1 MTQKLRYFCTLL
13 FMAVVGVAWAQSDYS
28 DDYTGNVTLST
39 TGGTQASTCK
49 VKIDGTDY
57 DGIKLGSSKNAG
69 AVKITVPAG
78 TKYLH
83 LHVAAWNNDNVTLDV
98 TPTGYSSGIALT
110 SNSGISNN
118 SPFTF
123 NGDPSTSDYYKVIT
137 FSEALTDNT
146 DLTFT
151 ATGGKRFVVWG
162 VTAEEEAGGGDTDT
176 PSINTE
182 DVNID
187 YDATDG
193 AIAYTVN
200 NPVSGGSVNAT
211 TTADWLTL
219 SENFE
224 SPIAF
229 TCEAN
234 ETKDARTATVTLT
247 YTYDNES
254 VTKNVTVTQ
263 AGNPN
268 VIDKIENISE
278 SGVFYVVKGT
288 VVATS
293 ARGFV
298 IGDGTGYV
306 YTYLGSAPSY
316 SVGDMVKISGTTSTY
331 GNVIQFTSAAQITE
345 VTESEYTPLT
355 PAAMSEV
362 PDYTSDLH
370 KSDYYQFEGMLTK
383 SGSNYVVQVGS
394 GQIRISYPTTNQA
407 TALDDLLNNT
417 VKVKGFFAGNSTSN
431 NITTFTVIMESV
443 EATTSPTIT
452 IAPASLEV
460 AADATSGTFT
470 VTFEN
475 MDATEANIQYCDE
488 DGTAVNGYDWFTAD
502 FGTSQNEIV
511 LTIQPN
517 TVTETRTGY
526 LHVWT
531 YQPMAQSNVVSITQE
546 AYVPKWTVSFNLD
559 GGTFVANEDFPEEI
573 VDVVAGTYT
582 LPSATKENF
591 ILEAWYISG
600 ETYYS
605 PGADYEVT
613 DDVEF
618 EAIWVPKGNEEW
630 VQTELADLTENDV
643 FVIVGNNGSND
654 SNFAMTN
661 DNGASSGAPAVVAV
675 TVEDGKIASKVNDN
689 MMWNVSG
696 NATDGYTFFVNG
708 DSEKWLYCTTTAASG
723 ANNNMRVGTG
733 DRKAFILDGDG
744 YLVTKDN
751 NVARYLSIYVNSG
764 TPQDWRGYI
773 NTNSAVAIAFYK
785 KVVPSTTAT
794 ITIKANF
801 PATTFSCDK
810 ALDFSNVEGIT
821 ANIITD
827 DKGTTKDVAR
837 VPANTGL
844 YIAADETS
852 SEERTFEIPIL
863 VNELDVD
870 DVSENKLVA
879 TDGENAFK
887 EDGTNVYY
895 TYGKKNG
902 KFAFYKIVDAS
913 ATPSANKAVL
923 AVEIVTTMSGAKD
936 MIEVNGGDVTG
947 IESIE
952 NGTEN
957 GQIFDLQGRKVTN
970 AQKGVYIVNGR
981 KVVVK

>member
-1 MTQKLRYFCTLL
+1 MTIEAKS
-13 FMAVVGVAWAQSDYS
+13 GNI
-28 DDYTGNVTLST
+28 TGITIT
-39 TGGTQASTCK
+39 
-49 VKIDGTDY
+49 Y
-57 DGIKLGSSKNAG
+57 DGSNKPTSADVVNVGTY
-69 AVKITVPAG
+69 TV
-78 TKYLH
+78 
-83 LHVAAWNNDNVTLDV
+83 N
-98 TPTGYSSGIALT
+98 TG
-110 SNSGISNN
+110 
-118 SPFTF
+118 
-123 NGDPSTSDYYKVIT
+123 VW
-137 FSEALTDNT
+137 
-146 DLTFT
+146 
-151 ATGGKRFVVWG
+151 TG
-162 VTAEEEAGGGDTDT
+162 TAESVVFTRPSGSGHWRVQSIEVTVESASGDT
-176 PSINTE
+176 PSIAADN
-182 DVNID
+182 VNIA
-187 YDATDG
+187 YDETEG
-193 AIAYTVN
+193 EIAYTIENEVE
-200 NPVSGGSVNAT
+200 GGSMSAST
-211 TTADWLTL
+211 DAEWISFGT
-219 SENFE
+219 NFN

-229 TCEAN
+229 TCDAN
-234 ETKDARTATVTLT
+234 ETKAARTATVTLT

-288 VVATS
+288 VVAKNS
-293 ARGFV
+293 RGFV
-298 IGDGTGYV
+298 IGDGTGFV
-306 YTYLGSAPSY
+306 YTYLNAAPSY
-316 SVGDMVKISGTTSTY
+316 SVGDMVKISGTTGTY
-331 GNVIQFTSAAQITE
+331 GNVIQFTSAAKFEAATD
-345 VTESEYTPLT
+345 SEYTPLT
-355 PAAMSEV
+355 PASMTEV

-383 SGSNYVVQVGS
+383 SGSNYVVAVGS
-394 GQIRISYPTTNQA
+394 GQIRISYPSADQTTE
-407 TALDDLLNNT
+407 LDALLNNT
-417 VKVKGFFAGNSTSN
+417 VKVKGFFAGNSNS
-431 NITTFTVIMESV
+431 TFTAIMESV
-443 EATTSPTIT
+443 ELSTSPTIT
-452 IAPASLEV
+452 IAPATLNV

-517 TVTETRTGY
+517 TVTEARTGY

-546 AYVPKWTVSFNLD
+546 AFVPKYVVSFNLD

-573 VDVVAGTYT
+573 VEVVAGTYT
-582 LPSATKENF
+582 LPSATKDNF
-591 ILEAWYISG
+591 ILESWYISG

-605 PGADYEVT
+605 PGEDYEVT

-643 FVIVGNNGSND
+643 FVIVGNNGSN
-654 SNFAMTN
+654 FAMTN
-661 DNGASSGAPAVVAV
+661 DNGASSAPAAVAV
-675 TVEDGKIASKVNDN
+675 TVQDGKIASKVNDN

-708 DSEKWLYCTTTAASG
+708 DSDKWLYCTNS
-723 ANNNMRVGTG
+723 NNGVRVGNNTSKTFTISG
-733 DRKAFILDGDG
+733 G
-744 YLVTKDN
+744 YLQHDGTS
-751 NVARYLSIYVNSG
+751 RYVGIYNS
-764 TPQDWRGYI
+764 QDWRCYTT
-773 NTNSAVAIAFYK
+773 NTGSSNIKDQTFAFYK

-827 DKGTTKDVAR
+827 DKGTTQDVVR

-863 VNELDVD
+863 VNEMEVD

-887 EDGTNVYY
+887 QDNDYVYY

>member
-13 FMAVVGVAWAQSDYS
+13 LMAVVGVAWADEESVTFSAQGYGNGEPIESYEGTNFSIAFNKGTNSNAPKYYTSGTAIRAYGGNYFTVTSENTITKIVLTFGSSDGSNAITTDVSTYS
-28 DDYTGNVTLST
+28 NGTWTGSANSVTFNV
-39 TGGTQASTCK
+39 GGTSGNRRIAS
-49 VKIDGTDY
+49 
-57 DGIKLGSSKNAG
+57 
-69 AVKITVPAG
+69 ITETY
-78 TKYLH
+78 TK
-83 LHVAAWNNDNVTLDV
+83 A
-98 TPTGYSSGIALT
+98 
-110 SNSGISNN
+110 
-118 SPFTF
+118 
-123 NGDPSTSDYYKVIT
+123 NGDTHSIT
-137 FSEALTDNT
+137 ADN
-146 DLTFT
+146 
-151 ATGGKRFVVWG
+151 
-162 VTAEEEAGGGDTDT
+162 
-176 PSINTE
+176 
-182 DVNID
+182 VNID
-187 YDATDG
+187 YNATG
-193 AIAYTVN
+193 GGIAYTIENEVE
-200 NPVSGGSVNAT
+200 GGSMSAST
-211 TTADWLTL
+211 DAEWISFGT
-219 SENFE
+219 NFN

-234 ETKDARTATVTLT
+234 ETKAARTATVTLT

-268 VIDKIENISE
+268 VIDKIETITE
-278 SGVFYVVKGT
+278 DGVFYVVQGT

-306 YTYLGSAPSY
+306 YTYLGTAPSY
-316 SVGDMVKISGTTSTY
+316 SVGDMVKISGTTGKY

-345 VTESEYTPLT
+345 ATESEYTPLT

-362 PDYTSDLH
+362 PDYTSGLH

-394 GQIRISYPTTNQA
+394 GQIRISYPSEDQTTELE
-407 TALDDLLNNT
+407 ALVDNT
-417 VKVKGFFAGNSTSN
+417 VKVKGFFAGNSNSV
-431 NITTFTVIMESV
+431 FTVIMESV

-452 IAPASLEV
+452 IAPATLNV

-475 MDATEANIQYCDE
+475 MDATEAN
-488 DGTAVNGYDWFTAD
+488 TAVNGYDWFTAD

-517 TVTETRTGY
+517 TVTEARTGY

-546 AYVPKWTVSFNLD
+546 AYVPKYVVSFNLD

-573 VDVVAGTYT
+573 VEVVAGTYT

-643 FVIVGNNGSND
+643 FVIVGYNG

-661 DNGASSGAPAVVAV
+661 DNGASSAPAAVAV
-675 TVEDGKIASKVNDN
+675 TVEGDKIASKVNDN

-696 NATDGYTFFVNG
+696 NATDGYTFYPNG

-844 YIAADETS
+844 YIEATETS

-863 VNELDVD
+863 VNEMEVD

-887 EDGTNVYY
+887 QDNDYVYY

-923 AVEIVTTMSGAKD
+923 AVEIVTIMSGAKD